1 MKCLIHSELK
11 YSSFTNL
18 KQKKSENG
26 GLMARGQVEGSPVR
40 LVRVVDAPV
49 VPHPNVRRAGVVTHV
64 TLVHFWHAAF

>member
-1 MKCLIHSELK
+1 
-11 YSSFTNL
+11 
-18 KQKKSENG
+18 
-26 GLMARGQVEGSPVR
+26 MARGQVEGSPVR